1 MLSCIVSNLMV
12 TRKTTDKNEKDCI
25 SGSAVSVLI
34 LFERMSTVSPTAL
47 ETYRAQSV
55 DAPLNLPY
63 KAFARITFFLQ
74 HTRMN
79 LLVMNYF
86 FAILTIYALFCM
98 YCARLRTT
106 NYSWLSLRPA
116 LLSQTYSSVAPSSP
130 LQGEIIRDSG
140 SGSSLG
146 LTPMK
151 VVCVAER

>member
-1 MLSCIVSNLMV
+1 MLSCIVGNLMV

-47 ETYRAQSV
+47 ETYRAKSV
-55 DAPLNLPY
+55 DTPLNLPY

-86 FAILTIYALFCM
+86 FAILTIYLLCFACTVHVSGPPTIHGYLCALL
-98 YCARLRTT
+98 YCPRHTAV
-106 NYSWLSLRPA
+106 WPPA
-116 LLSQTYSSVAPSSP
+116 LLCRV
-130 LQGEIIRDSG
+130 
-140 SGSSLG
+140 
-146 LTPMK
+146 K
-151 VVCVAER
+151 